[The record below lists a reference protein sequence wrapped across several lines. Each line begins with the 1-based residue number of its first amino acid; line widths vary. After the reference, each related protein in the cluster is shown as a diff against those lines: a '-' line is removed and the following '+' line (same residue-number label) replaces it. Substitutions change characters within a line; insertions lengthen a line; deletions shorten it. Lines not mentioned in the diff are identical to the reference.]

1 MANGFKVFSVGEVLT
16 AADVN
21 DYLMEQSIGIFADS
35 TARDAQITSPIEGQ
49 FCYLADSNLLQ
60 FYNGSSWSDFIGEG
74 DISSVVAGTNLS
86 GGGTAGA
93 VTLNLAI
100 DSAVAFADQT
110 ASAIILKDYA
120 ETDVAV
126 TSATTLAIDLAN
138 GNTGTVTLGHNV
150 TDIDFTNVPT
160 NGISTFTLQVTQDG
174 TGSRTMAINQVTVNG
189 GSHAT
194 AKTPGGSGLTL
205 STAASSIDLLTFLF
219 VDAGTPL
226 LNSLLDFS

>member
-1 MANGFKVFSVGEVLT
+1 MANGFKVFAVGEVLT

-21 DYLMEQSIGIFADS
+21 DYLMEQSIAIFANS

-49 FCYLADSNLLQ
+49 FCYLADSNVLQ
-60 FYNGSSWSDFIGEG
+60 LYGGSSWADYIGEG

>member
-1 MANGFKVFSVGEVLT
+1 MANGFKVFAVGEVLT

-21 DYLMEQSIGIFADS
+21 DYLMEQSIGIFANS

-49 FCYLADSNLLQ
+49 FCYLADSNVLQ

-110 ASAIILKDYA
+110 ASAIVLKDYA

>member
-1 MANGFKVFSVGEVLT
+1 MANGFKVFAVGEVLT

-21 DYLMEQSIGIFADS
+21 DYLMEQSIGIFANS
-35 TARDAQITSPIEGQ
+35 TTRDAQITSPIEGQ
-49 FCYLADSNLLQ
+49 FCYLADSNVLQ
-60 FYNGSSWSDFIGEG
+60 FYNGSSWAGYIDEG

-110 ASAIILKDYA
+110 ASAIVLKDYA

-189 GSHAT
+189 GGHAT
-194 AKTPGGSGLTL
+194 AKTAGGSGLTL